1 MQQNNNPATGEN
13 NEWLPIDL
21 ENLPSH
27 QLICEWKHPEYGI
40 VIGNIVKYG
49 GRLESE
55 QSLWIFP
62 VGGLDAD
69 IALSEFTHYR
79 KIKRAQP
86 LPVVADREGEKPS
99 LNTYNVCHDCQSQGL
114 RNCAYFDECGRIKT
128 YPIALRKMVEADYGK
143 GVKLS
148 ITAEK
153 AYDMAIAAER
163 FRIVGI
169 IEEAT
174 TGYQDEL
181 DRDIL
186 SSIGVKNNEVRIKE
200 LNRLKSLIQPLPTL
214 STI

>member
-1 MQQNNNPATGEN
+1 LAVKKLYIMEPEKETKKRVRSPKKVAAVVPGQFDWGKREFNFMQQNNNPATGEN

-79 KIKRAQP
+79 KIKPTIWNGWRINGKSFRDCALEAMEEYAQW
-86 LPVVADREGEKPS
+86 
-99 LNTYNVCHDCQSQGL
+99 
-114 RNCAYFDECGRIKT
+114 
-128 YPIALRKMVEADYGK
+128 
-143 GVKLS
+143 
-148 ITAEK
+148 
-153 AYDMAIAAER
+153 AIAAER

>member
-79 KIKRAQP
+79 KIKP
-86 LPVVADREGEKPS
+86 
-99 LNTYNVCHDCQSQGL
+99 
-114 RNCAYFDECGRIKT
+114 
-128 YPIALRKMVEADYGK
+128 
-143 GVKLS
+143 
-148 ITAEK
+148 TAEEY
-153 AYDMAIAAER
+153 AQWAIAAER

>member
-13 NEWLPIDL
+13 NEWLPIDF
-21 ENLPSH
+21 
-27 QLICEWKHPEYGI
+27 EWKHPEYGI

-79 KIKRAQP
+79 KIKP
-86 LPVVADREGEKPS
+86 TADGDGEK
-99 LNTYNVCHDCQSQGL
+99 N
-114 RNCAYFDECGRIKT
+114 
-128 YPIALRKMVEADYGK
+128 
-143 GVKLS
+143 
-148 ITAEK
+148 TAEEILSPIWNGWRINGK
-153 AYDMAIAAER
+153 SFRDCALEAMEEYAQWAIAAER